1 MYTYLI
7 TLYFIA
13 QVYLIGEFFSRR
25 TWVKFTLV
33 CWNHTRWVSI
43 LWVVAIREDGILW
56 DLKT

>member
-25 TWVKFTLV
+25 TWVKFMLESHKVGVYTV
-33 CWNHTRWVSI
+33 GSGNKGGWNPV
-43 LWVVAIREDGILW
+43 G
-56 DLKT
+56 